1 MSPIVQTSL
10 VRPAKVAGEVND
22 LKMKKAVLATL
33 LCVVAAGAGITVR
46 AAAGKDEVKR
56 VGAAT
61 TVLNEMMNAQDKAIP
76 GAIMEKAEAVAIFPG
91 VKKAGFVVGGQWGR
105 GIISVRDADTRK
117 WSSPAF
123 LTMTGG
129 SVGAQ
134 IGGTE
139 IDVILVIM
147 NRSGVEHL
155 LANQVKLGGEISAA
169 AGPLGRAGEASTDL
183 QMQAQILSY
192 SRSRG
197 LFAGAT
203 VNGSV
208 IKEDMDANTR
218 FYGKA
223 LTSEDIV
230 FERAV
235 RPPASAP

>member
-1 MSPIVQTSL
+1 MNM
-10 VRPAKVAGEVND
+10 KYVALG
-22 LKMKKAVLATL
+22 TL
-33 LCVVAAGAGITVR
+33 LCVLAGGADTTVG

-61 TVLNEMMNAQDKAIP
+61 TVLNEMMRAGDKAIP
-76 GAIMEKAEAVAIFPG
+76 STILEKAEAIAIFPG

-147 NRSGVEHL
+147 NRSGVERL
-155 LANQVKLGGEISAA
+155 LSNQFKLGAEISAA
-169 AGPLGRAGEASTDL
+169 AGPVGRAGEASTDL

-208 IKEDMDANTR
+208 IKEDVDANTR
-218 FYGKA
+218 FYEKT
-223 LTSEDIV
+223 LSSEDIV
-230 FERAV
+230 FERAGT
-235 RPPASAP
+235 PPPSVGALKTALARHSS

>member
-1 MSPIVQTSL
+1 MKSKRIVL
-10 VRPAKVAGEVND
+10 GI
-22 LKMKKAVLATL
+22 L
-33 LCVVAAGAGITVR
+33 LCAVAAGPASTAR
-46 AAAGKDEVKR
+46 AAAGKEEVKR
-56 VGAAT
+56 VGEAT
-61 TVLNEMMNAQDKAIP
+61 TVLNEMMRARDQAIP
-76 GAIMEKAEAVAIFPG
+76 GSILEKAEAIAIFPG
-91 VKKAGFVVGGQWGR
+91 VKKAGFVIGGQWGR
-105 GIISVRDADTRK
+105 GIISVRDAETRK

-155 LANQVKLGGEISAA
+155 LSNQVKLGGEISAA
-169 AGPLGRAGEASTDL
+169 AGPVGRAGEASTDL

-218 FYGKA
+218 FYEKP
-223 LTSEDIV
+223 LSSEDIV
-230 FERAV
+230 FERAGSS
-235 RPPASAP
+235 PAGVGALKTALNRHSN

>member
-1 MSPIVQTSL
+1 MK
-10 VRPAKVAGEVND
+10 AKSV
-22 LKMKKAVLATL
+22 VLATL
-33 LCVVAAGAGITVR
+33 LCVVAATASITVG
-46 AAAGKDEVKR
+46 AAAGWDEVKR

-61 TVLNEMMNAQDKAIP
+61 TVLNELTRAHDKSIP
-76 GAIMEKAEAVAIFPG
+76 ASILEKAEAIAIFPG

-105 GIISVRDADTRK
+105 GVISVRDAGTRK

-123 LTMTGG
+123 LTLTGG
-129 SVGAQ
+129 SLGAQ

-147 NRSGVEHL
+147 NRTGVEHL
-155 LANQVKLGGEISAA
+155 LSNQVKLGGEISAA

-197 LFAGAT
+197 LFAGVT

-208 IKEDMDANTR
+208 IKEDMDVNTR
-218 FYGKA
+218 FYEKA
-223 LTSEDIV
+223 LSSEDIV
-230 FERAV
+230 SQPIEQTLHGVPSILLGERFSCGLLV
-235 RPPASAP
+235 NLLFL

>member
-1 MSPIVQTSL
+1 
-10 VRPAKVAGEVND
+10 
-22 LKMKKAVLATL
+22 MKGKNVGLGLL
-33 LCVVAAGAGITVR
+33 LCVVATGANVTVR
-46 AAAGKDEVKR
+46 ADAGKDEVKR
-56 VGAAT
+56 VGLAT
-61 TVLNEMMNAQDKAIP
+61 TVVNEMMGARDKAIP
-76 GAIMEKAEAVAIFPG
+76 GAILEKAEAIAIFPG

-155 LANQVKLGGEISAA
+155 LSNQFKLGAEISAA
-169 AGPLGRAGEASTDL
+169 AGPVGRAGEASTDL
-183 QMQAQILSY
+183 QMHAEILSY

-197 LFAGAT
+197 LFAGVT

-218 FYGKA
+218 FYEKA
-223 LTSEDIV
+223 LSSEDIV
-230 FERAV
+230 FERAGNS
-235 RPPASAP
+235 PPSVGVLKAALARHSN

>member
-1 MSPIVQTSL
+1 MRNV
-10 VRPAKVAGEVND
+10 
-22 LKMKKAVLATL
+22 TL
-33 LCVVAAGAGITVR
+33 GIALCVVATGASMPVR
-46 AAAGKDEVKR
+46 AAAGQSAAAGQDEVKR

-61 TVLNEMMNAQDKAIP
+61 TVLKEMMGAPDKAIP
-76 GAIMEKAEAVAIFPG
+76 GTILDKAEAIAIFPG

-105 GIISVRDADTRK
+105 GIISVRDTSTRK

-139 IDVILVIM
+139 IDVVLVIM

-155 LANQVKLGGEISAA
+155 LANEVKLGGEISAA
-169 AGPLGRAGEASTDL
+169 AGPIGRAAEASTDL
-183 QMQAQILSY
+183 QLRAEILSY

-203 VNGSV
+203 VNGSA
-208 IKEDMDANTR
+208 IKEDLDANSR
-218 FYGKA
+218 YYGRA
-223 LTSEDIV
+223 LSSEDIV
-230 FERAV
+230 FERAGNS
-235 RPPASAP
+235 PPSVGTLKAALDRHSN

>member
-1 MSPIVQTSL
+1 MKMNSTH
-10 VRPAKVAGEVND
+10 VAVGI
-22 LKMKKAVLATL
+22 L
-33 LCVVAAGAGITVR
+33 LCAVAAGANVTVD

-61 TVLNEMMNAQDKAIP
+61 TVLNDMMRAPDTAIP
-76 GAIMEKAEAVAIFPG
+76 RAILEKAEAIAIFPG

-105 GIISVRDADTRK
+105 GIISVRHADSRT

-155 LANQVKLGGEISAA
+155 LSNQVKLGGEISAA
-169 AGPLGRAGEASTDL
+169 AGPVGRAAEASTDV
-183 QMQAQILSY
+183 QMHAQILSY

-208 IKEDMDANTR
+208 VKEDVDANTR
-218 FYGKA
+218 FYGKT
-223 LTSEDIV
+223 LSSEDIV
-230 FERAV
+230 FERAGNS
-235 RPPASAP
+235 PASVDALKVALARHGR

>member
-1 MSPIVQTSL
+1 
-10 VRPAKVAGEVND
+10 
-22 LKMKKAVLATL
+22 MKSKSVVLGIL
-33 LCVVAAGAGITVR
+33 LCFAATGSAITVR

-61 TVLNEMMNAQDKAIP
+61 TVLNEMMRARDKAIP
-76 GAIMEKAEAVAIFPG
+76 GSILEKAEAIAIFPG
-91 VKKAGFVVGGQWGR
+91 VKKAGFLIGGQWGR
-105 GIISVRDADTRK
+105 GIISVRDAETRN

-155 LANQVKLGGEISAA
+155 LSNQVKLGGEISAA
-169 AGPLGRAGEASTDL
+169 AGPVGRASEASTDV

-197 LFAGAT
+197 LFAGVT

-218 FYGKA
+218 FYEKA
-223 LTSEDIV
+223 LSSEDIV
-230 FERAV
+230 FERAGSS
-235 RPPASAP
+235 PASVGALKTALARHSN

>member
-1 MSPIVQTSL
+1 M
-10 VRPAKVAGEVND
+10 KVKNV
-22 LKMKKAVLATL
+22 VLGIL
-33 LCVVAAGAGITVR
+33 LCVVATGANITVR
-46 AAAGKDEVKR
+46 GAAGHDEDKR

-61 TVLNEMMNAQDKAIP
+61 TVLNEMMGAGDKAIP
-76 GAIMEKAEAVAIFPG
+76 GSILEKAEGIAIFPG

-155 LANQVKLGGEISAA
+155 LSNQVKLGGEISAA
-169 AGPLGRAGEASTDL
+169 AGPVGRAGEASTDL
-183 QMQAQILSY
+183 QMHAQILSY

-197 LFAGAT
+197 LFAGVA

-208 IKEDMDANTR
+208 IKEDVDANTR
-218 FYGKA
+218 FYEKT
-223 LTSEDIV
+223 LSSEDIV
-230 FERAV
+230 LKRAG
-235 RPPASAP
+235 SAPPSVDVLKTALARHSS

>member
-1 MSPIVQTSL
+1 MKLKSVA
-10 VRPAKVAGEVND
+10 PAI
-22 LKMKKAVLATL
+22 L
-33 LCVVAAGAGITVR
+33 LCVVATGADTSIR

-56 VGAAT
+56 VSAAT
-61 TVLNEMMNAQDKAIP
+61 TVLNEMMRARDQAIP
-76 GAIMEKAEAVAIFPG
+76 GAILEKAEAIAIFPG

-105 GIISVRDADTRK
+105 GIISVRDAVTRQ

-155 LANQVKLGGEISAA
+155 LANQVKVGGEISAA
-169 AGPLGRAGEASTDL
+169 AGPVGRAGEASTDL
-183 QMQAQILSY
+183 QLHAQILSY

-208 IKEDMDANTR
+208 IKEDVDANTR
-218 FYGKA
+218 FYEKT
-223 LTSEDIV
+223 LSSEDIV
-230 FERAV
+230 FERAGHS
-235 RPPASAP
+235 PASVGVLKTALARHSR

>member
-1 MSPIVQTSL
+1 
-10 VRPAKVAGEVND
+10 
-22 LKMKKAVLATL
+22 MKSKRVVVGI
-33 LCVVAAGAGITVR
+33 LCAIAAGSVMTV

-61 TVLNEMMNAQDKAIP
+61 TVLNEMMRARDAAIP
-76 GAIMEKAEAVAIFPG
+76 GNILEKAEAIAIFPG
-91 VKKAGFVVGGQWGR
+91 VKKAGFILGGQWGR
-105 GIISVRDADTRK
+105 GIISVRDAESRK

-123 LTMTGG
+123 LTLTGG

-197 LFAGAT
+197 LFAGIT
-203 VNGSV
+203 VNGSA
-208 IKEDMDANTR
+208 IKEDVDANTR
-218 FYGKA
+218 FYGKT
-223 LTSEDIV
+223 LSSEDIV
-230 FERAV
+230 FERGGIS
-235 RPPASAP
+235 PASVGVLKAALARHSN

>member
-1 MSPIVQTSL
+1 MKLKSVA
-10 VRPAKVAGEVND
+10 PAI
-22 LKMKKAVLATL
+22 L
-33 LCVVAAGAGITVR
+33 LCVIATGADTTVR

-61 TVLNEMMNAQDKAIP
+61 TVLNEMMRAHDKSIP
-76 GAIMEKAEAVAIFPG
+76 ASILEKAEAIAIFPG

-123 LTMTGG
+123 LTLTGG
-129 SVGAQ
+129 SLGAQ

-139 IDVILVIM
+139 IDVILVVM
-147 NRSGVEHL
+147 NRTGVEHL
-155 LANQVKLGGEISAA
+155 LSNQVKLGGEISAA

-197 LFAGAT
+197 LFAGVT

-208 IKEDMDANTR
+208 VKEDVDANTR
-218 FYGKA
+218 FYGKT
-223 LTSEDIV
+223 LSSEDIV
-230 FERAV
+230 FERSGTS
-235 RPPASAP
+235 PASVGVLKTALARHSN

>member
-1 MSPIVQTSL
+1 MKL
-10 VRPAKVAGEVND
+10 
-22 LKMKKAVLATL
+22 KKAVLATL
-33 LCVVAAGAGITVR
+33 LCVVATGAGITVR
-46 AAAGKDEVKR
+46 AAAGKDEAKR

-61 TVLNEMMNAQDKAIP
+61 TVLNEMMNAEDKSIP
-76 GAIMEKAEAVAIFPG
+76 GSILERAEAIAIFPG

-105 GIISVRDADTRK
+105 GIISVRDASTRQ

-155 LANQVKLGGEISAA
+155 LSNQVKLGGEISAA
-169 AGPLGRAGEASTDL
+169 AGPIGRAGEASTDL

-218 FYGKA
+218 FYEKA
-223 LTSEDIV
+223 LSSEDIV
-230 FERAV
+230 FERAGSSPTGV
-235 RPPASAP
+235 GALKTALARHSN

>member
-1 MSPIVQTSL
+1 
-10 VRPAKVAGEVND
+10 
-22 LKMKKAVLATL
+22 MKSKSVVLGTV
-33 LCVVAAGAGITVR
+33 LCVMAAVSAITIG
-46 AAAGKDEVKR
+46 AAAGQDEVER

-61 TVLNEMMNAQDKAIP
+61 KVLNEMMDAEDKAIP
-76 GAIMEKAEAVAIFPG
+76 GHILEKAEAIAIFPG
-91 VKKAGFVVGGQWGR
+91 VKKAGFIVGGQWGR
-105 GIISVRDADTRK
+105 GIISVRSGDTRT

-123 LTMTGG
+123 LTLTGG

-139 IDVILVIM
+139 IDLILVIM

-155 LANQVKLGGEISAA
+155 LKNQVKLGGEISAA
-169 AGPLGRAGEASTDL
+169 AGPIGRAGEASTDV

-197 LFAGAT
+197 LFAGIA

-218 FYGKA
+218 FYEKA
-223 LTSEDIV
+223 LSSEDVV
-230 FERAV
+230 FERAGSS
-235 RPPASAP
+235 PASVDALKMALARHGN

>member
-1 MSPIVQTSL
+1 MNMK
-10 VRPAKVAGEVND
+10 VRNV
-22 LKMKKAVLATL
+22 VLALL
-33 LCVVAAGAGITVR
+33 LCVVVGGVNITAR

-61 TVLNEMMNAQDKAIP
+61 TVLNEMMRAKDQAIP
-76 GAIMEKAEAVAIFPG
+76 GAILEKAEAIAIFPG

-105 GIISVRDADTRK
+105 GIISVRDKDTRK

-169 AGPLGRAGEASTDL
+169 AGPVGRASEASTDV

-223 LTSEDIV
+223 LSSEDIV
-230 FERAV
+230 FERAGNS
-235 RPPASAP
+235 PASVDALKTALTRHSTQ

>member
-1 MSPIVQTSL
+1 MKSKSVVLAIL
-10 VRPAKVAGEVND
+10 FGIVAGTGV
-22 LKMKKAVLATL
+22 T
-33 LCVVAAGAGITVR
+33 GG

-61 TVLNEMMNAQDKAIP
+61 TVLNEMMRARDKAIP
-76 GAIMEKAEAVAIFPG
+76 AHILEKAEAIAIFPG
-91 VKKAGFVVGGQWGR
+91 VKKAGFIVGGQWGR
-105 GIISVRDADTRK
+105 GIISVRDAESRN

-123 LTMTGG
+123 LTLTGG

-169 AGPLGRAGEASTDL
+169 AGPVGRAGEASTDL

-197 LFAGAT
+197 LFAGVT

-208 IKEDMDANTR
+208 VKEDLDANTR
-218 FYGKA
+218 FYGKT
-223 LTSEDIV
+223 LSSEDIV
-230 FERAV
+230 FERAGTS
-235 RPPASAP
+235 PASVGVLKTALARHSN

>member
-1 MSPIVQTSL
+1 
-10 VRPAKVAGEVND
+10 
-22 LKMKKAVLATL
+22 MKSKRVVLGIL
-33 LCVVAAGAGITVR
+33 LCVAVTTATISVK

-56 VGAAT
+56 VSAAT
-61 TVLNEMMNAQDKAIP
+61 TVLNEMMRARDRAIP
-76 GAIMEKAEAVAIFPG
+76 AGILERAEAIAIFPG

-105 GIISVRDADTRK
+105 GIISVRDAESRE

-123 LTMTGG
+123 LTLTGG
-129 SVGAQ
+129 SLGAQ

-155 LANQVKLGGEISAA
+155 LSNQVKLGGEISAA
-169 AGPLGRAGEASTDL
+169 AGPVGRAGEASTDL

-197 LFAGAT
+197 LFAGVT

-208 IKEDMDANTR
+208 VKEDVDANTR
-218 FYGKA
+218 FYEKT
-223 LTSEDIV
+223 LSSEDIV
-230 FERAV
+230 FERAGIA
-235 RPPASAP
+235 PASVAVLKTALARHSN

>member
-1 MSPIVQTSL
+1 
-10 VRPAKVAGEVND
+10 
-22 LKMKKAVLATL
+22 MKSKSVVLGIL
-33 LCVVAAGAGITVR
+33 LCVVMAGSALTVR

-61 TVLNEMMNAQDKAIP
+61 TVLNEMMRARDKAIP
-76 GAIMEKAEAVAIFPG
+76 GSILEKAEAIAIFPG

-105 GIISVRDADTRK
+105 GIISVRDADTRQ

-123 LTMTGG
+123 LTLTGG

-147 NRSGVEHL
+147 NRAGVEHL

-169 AGPLGRAGEASTDL
+169 AGPVGRAGEASTDL

-197 LFAGAT
+197 LFAGVT

-208 IKEDMDANTR
+208 IKEDVEANTR
-218 FYGKA
+218 FYEKT
-223 LTSEDIV
+223 LSSEEIV
-230 FERAV
+230 FERAGSS
-235 RPPASAP
+235 PASVGVLKTALARHSN